1 MFSSLFTFASLAHP
15 FSTEQRLDL
24 PPHPQDVLRSSTA
37 AAPADVPSAS
47 IVQAPA
53 SAALS
58 VPASAPATAPTAPT
72 SWQSEEARGY
82 NELLDSFSL
91 HQFIIRRGKT
101 LSDTPEYESFKRKYL
116 NAWGGVTGIVRALEK
131 MLEEFTVPVAYI
143 DGNRVV
149 TLARDL
155 IGPPSNDELLSCIVN
170 IEQAICALIT
180 QPSFELTLSSGSA
193 LGETAWCSLQRQQR
207 QGQRCS
213 SNSVCL

>member
-1 MFSSLFTFASLAHP
+1 MQ
-15 FSTEQRLDL
+15 FSTEQRIDL
-24 PPHPQDVLRSSTA
+24 PPRHQDLSRAPVATA
-37 AAPADVPSAS
+37 HVEASATATAQTPAAPHALPISA
-47 IVQAPA
+47 
-53 SAALS
+53 
-58 VPASAPATAPTAPT
+58 PASAPAAQTA
-72 SWQSEEARGY
+72 WQSEEARGY

-116 NAWGGVTGIVRALEK
+116 SAWGSVTGIVRALEK

-170 IEQAICALIT
+170 IEQVYRALST
-180 QPSFELTLSSGSA
+180 QLLFKSTHFSGPA
-193 LGETAWCSLQRQQR
+193 LGQVTWCSLQRK
-207 QGQRCS
+207 
-213 SNSVCL
+213 

>member
-1 MFSSLFTFASLAHP
+1 MPPRSLDAVPTPVAP
-15 FSTEQRLDL
+15 L
-24 PPHPQDVLRSSTA
+24 PVEGSVTSMHH
-37 AAPADVPSAS
+37 APATSQPAT
-47 IVQAPA
+47 A
-53 SAALS
+53 SAA
-58 VPASAPATAPTAPT
+58 ANAPAAAVA
-72 SWQSEEARGY
+72 WQSEEARGY

-116 NAWGGVTGIVRALEK
+116 NSWGGVTGIIRSLEK

-170 IEQAICALIT
+170 IEQVLIVHVERFMHI
-180 QPSFELTLSSGSA
+180 SRYEFMHDAGSA
-193 LGETAWCSLQRQQR
+193 FSEITRSSLQRQQFEE
-207 QGQRCS
+207 QCCA
-213 SNSVCL
+213 SNTVCL

>member
-1 MFSSLFTFASLAHP
+1 VIFVFHLLL
-15 FSTEQRLDL
+15 TEQRIDL
-24 PPHPQDVLRSSTA
+24 PPRPQDVARAPVA
-37 AAPADVPSAS
+37 AAPADVSSSAT
-47 IVQAPA
+47 VQTPAVLQSAPT
-53 SAALS
+53 
-58 VPASAPATAPTAPT
+58 SAPAATTA
-72 SWQSEEARGY
+72 WQSEEARGY

-116 NAWGGVTGIVRALEK
+116 NAWGSITGIIRALEK

-170 IEQAICALIT
+170 IEQARSLAAK
-180 QPSFELTLSSGSA
+180 PPHSSA
-193 LGETAWCSLQRQQR
+193 
-207 QGQRCS
+207 
-213 SNSVCL
+213 

>member
-1 MFSSLFTFASLAHP
+1 LATWSNPFSS
-15 FSTEQRLDL
+15 EQRIDL
-24 PPHPQDVLRSSTA
+24 PPRPKDVARVSVAASSSDVSSIVKAPEDTQSLA
-37 AAPADVPSAS
+37 AAVVAS
-47 IVQAPA
+47 A
-53 SAALS
+53 SAAH
-58 VPASAPATAPTAPT
+58 T

-116 NAWGGVTGIVRALEK
+116 NVWGSVTGIVRALEK

-170 IEQAICALIT
+170 IEQVMHA
-180 QPSFELTLSSGSA
+180 
-193 LGETAWCSLQRQQR
+193 
-207 QGQRCS
+207 
-213 SNSVCL
+213 

>member
-1 MFSSLFTFASLAHP
+1 MLYFLFYIHSKPIYNFNAAFNFGSLL
-15 FSTEQRLDL
+15 TEQRIDL
-24 PPHPQDVLRSSTA
+24 PPRPQDIARAPVA
-37 AAPADVPSAS
+37 ATPADISSPATAQTPAVIQSA
-47 IVQAPA
+47 
-53 SAALS
+53 
-58 VPASAPATAPTAPT
+58 PASAPAATAA
-72 SWQSEEARGY
+72 WQSEEARGY

-116 NAWGGVTGIVRALEK
+116 SAWGSITGIVRALEK

-170 IEQAICALIT
+170 IEQVRFRAFKSPHVIA
-180 QPSFELTLSSGSA
+180 
-193 LGETAWCSLQRQQR
+193 
-207 QGQRCS
+207 
-213 SNSVCL
+213 